1 MEYSSEKN
9 PSKKLSEAR
18 QIFQQPQLFAQE
30 PRYFAEIMGVIG
42 WNFWGVWP
50 TSTFLRVGIPW
61 KKLFQVGGISR
72 LTCRYLGK
80 NPG

>member
-30 PRYFAEIMGVIG
+30 PRYFLEIDRGYWLEFLGCLASQYVSTRRNSVEKFIPGG
-42 WNFWGVWP
+42 WNFQ
-50 TSTFLRVGIPW
+50 I
-61 KKLFQVGGISR
+61 
-72 LTCRYLGK
+72 
-80 NPG
+80 NM